1 MKDVVENHFREE
13 IKVMKSL
20 ELHAAKFY
28 HLFFFFFASG
38 NSLMNLKIKGALIW
52 ANLHF

>member
-28 HLFFFFFASG
+28 HLFFFF
-38 NSLMNLKIKGALIW
+38 KQVEIHWWI
-52 ANLHF
+52 